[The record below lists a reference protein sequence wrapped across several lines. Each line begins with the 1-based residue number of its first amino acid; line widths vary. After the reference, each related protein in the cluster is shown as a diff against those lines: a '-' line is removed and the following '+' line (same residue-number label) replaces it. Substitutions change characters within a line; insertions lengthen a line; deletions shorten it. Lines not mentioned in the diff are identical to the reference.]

1 MATKNRG
8 ISQTE
13 NPGENDFAGDQPGSL
28 PDSLPGGQPGSQSGG
43 QSGSQSGRGPVASG
57 PENPDDS
64 PDSLDALSYDD
75 AHQAVFQAAGVS
87 NDLVALRDAVEAML
101 MGATGKFSVLADAPS
116 TNGIVGVGIGLS
128 TPHSVAFGVGGPG
141 EPTLTLYTESV
152 LPQEELLRQL
162 AQVAGTRA
170 LSSLPVQQIP
180 VGVVEAYSHRAR
192 HRPAP
197 GGVSVGH
204 VNVTA
209 GTLGSRAIGLTA
221 PWDNRH
227 LVLSNNHV
235 LANSNAGRVNDSIIQ
250 PGAADGGRS
259 PADQIAVL
267 ARWVPITFGGAA
279 NFVDAAIGWA
289 WHDRIRGEQY
299 YLSGG
304 SAAYYRT
311 GTAPLAASLGMIVGK
326 SGRTTGLTQGR
337 VTQIGVSVN
346 VSYPGGGVA
355 LFRNQIAIESV
366 SSSPFSAGGDS
377 GSLIWQWANGVLP
390 VGLLFAG
397 GGNVTFANPIGPV
410 LAALNIR
417 LLP

>member
-13 NPGENDFAGDQPGSL
+13 NPGENDFAGDQSGSL
-28 PDSLPGGQPGSQSGG
+28 PDSLPGGQSGG
-43 QSGSQSGRGPVASG
+43 QSGDRAAAGE
-57 PENPDDS
+57 PENPDDT
-64 PDSLDALSYDD
+64 PNSLDELSYDN
-75 AHQAVFQAAGVS
+75 AQQSVFQAAGVS
-87 NDLVALRDAVEAML
+87 DDLVALRDAVEAIL
-101 MGATGKFSVLADAPS
+101 MGATGKFSTLADAPS

-128 TPHSVAFGVGGPG
+128 TPHSVAFGAGGPG

-162 AQVAGTRA
+162 AQIAGTRA

-221 PWDNRH
+221 PWNNRH

-267 ARWVPITFGGAA
+267 ARWVPIVFGGTA
-279 NFVDAAIGWA
+279 NLVDAAFGWA

-311 GTAPLAASLGMIVGK
+311 GTAALAATLGMIVGK

-337 VTQIGVSVN
+337 VTQMGVSVN

-366 SSSPFSAGGDS
+366 SATPFSAGGDS

-397 GGNVTFANPIGPV
+397 GGGVTFANPIGSV